1 MKRKLTLSID
11 DDVIKK
17 AKSILALKNT
27 TLSTFV
33 ENNLKTLYFEEEL
46 DNAFESI
53 GIKYNYISPDK
64 IVKERKKMKVID
76 TKNIIDKIRDQR
88 HSRNTDIMN

>member
-17 AKSILALKNT
+17 AKSILALKNA
-27 TLSTFV
+27 TLSIFV
-33 ENNLKTLYFEEEL
+33 ENNLKTLYFEDEL

-53 GIKYNYISPDK
+53 DIKAS
-64 IVKERKKMKVID
+64 
-76 TKNIIDKIRDQR
+76 
-88 HSRNTDIMN
+88 